1 MNWSAVWVTCAFP
14 ASWEVV
20 QARRHFQEG
29 ESPPRN
35 HREEGNS
42 LFQND
47 TSKPQMV
54 VSAALDAP
62 WTLGTPH
69 ILPNLWNQRSNT
81 CRCSRANANP
91 KQHIATPRRTCRSV
105 FR

>member
-1 MNWSAVWVTCAFP
+1 MNWSVVWVTRAFP

-20 QARRHFQEG
+20 QARHHFQEG

-62 WTLGTPH
+62 WPWARLTSCQIFGTSGQTRAGAAVPMR
-69 ILPNLWNQRSNT
+69 IRSNT
-81 CRCSRANANP
+81 
-91 KQHIATPRRTCRSV
+91 
-105 FR
+105 